1 MMLIFRKYLFPGSI
15 CIDVKRDAI
24 IIKNRMLQQNKHVFD
39 SDWNCEKKIKKPS
52 GSISLCHI
60 SQLLRAMIDS
70 SLIMDRFLV

>member
-39 SDWNCEKKIKKPS
+39 SDWNCEKK
-52 GSISLCHI
+52 
-60 SQLLRAMIDS
+60 LRNH
-70 SLIMDRFLV
+70 LVQSVCAIYPNSYVP